1 MERRKKASQEYMK
14 AAGTWQ
20 TRQAVPRA
28 ARRPKRKRGRTGA
41 GSGEEVSV
49 PAAGRGKELVEA
61 ERERRGKVWRV
72 LMGCSCCGVG
82 VAATR
87 DGGAS

>member
-1 MERRKKASQEYMK
+1 MERKKKAVQEYMK

-41 GSGEEVSV
+41 GSEVGVRVWVWAEGKTLSEE
-49 PAAGRGKELVEA
+49 EEA
-61 ERERRGKVWRV
+61 WRRGKVWRV
-72 LMGCSCCGVG
+72 LMGC
-82 VAATR
+82 R
-87 DGGAS
+87 P